1 VSFAAASDSGEN
13 FARDRSLDGLRGLA
27 ILLVVLYHATLF
39 GEANASGSRWFVA
52 LPKIGWSGVDLFFVL
67 SGFLITRVLR
77 RNRDASN
84 YFGVFYT
91 RRVARIFPLYYAV
104 LAVMFFVVP
113 HVPAF
118 AAQNAFWQPGAARET
133 LWYWLYLSN
142 VKTALAGAF
151 DHRFLD
157 LTWSLAIEEQFYLV
171 WPLLVWWLS
180 RERMIALCVAVAV
193 GALVLRCAFV
203 AAGAHPLATYVLT
216 PLRMDCLAIGA
227 LVALVAEQRDGWSRL
242 ARAARIALP
251 AASAVCAAILAIYS
265 IDPAFLAP
273 RPNLALLAHP
283 LMQTIGYTALAVLYA
298 ALLVLALPAAGSQRW
313 RRAFEARPLV
323 AIGTYSY
330 AIYLLHD
337 PAIALTTGWIYH
349 PRDTAWPYPVE
360 QALVYALVLAISL
373 VAARLSWLVLE
384 APALRWGHRFRY
396 RT

>member
-1 VSFAAASDSGEN
+1 MSSEKVDEAT
-13 FARDRSLDGLRGLA
+13 RDRSLDGLRGLA

-39 GEANASGSRWFVA
+39 GEANASGHRWFVA
-52 LPKIGWSGVDLFFVL
+52 LPRIGWSGVDLFFVL

-84 YFGVFYT
+84 YFSVFYA

-104 LAVMFFVVP
+104 LALMFFVVP

-133 LWYWLYLSN
+133 VWYWLYLSN
-142 VKTALAGAF
+142 VETALTGAF

-171 WPLLVWWLS
+171 WPLLVWRLS
-180 RERMIALCVAVAV
+180 RERMIALCVGLAVA
-193 GALVLRCAFV
+193 ALALRCAFV
-203 AAGAHPLATYVLT
+203 ASGAHPLATYVLT
-216 PLRMDCLAIGA
+216 PLRIDCLAIGA
-227 LVALVAEQRDGWSRL
+227 LVALVAESRDGWPRL

-251 AASAVCAAILAIYS
+251 VAGTVCAAIIAIYG

-283 LMQTIGYTALAVLYA
+283 LMQTIGYSALAVLYA
-298 ALLVLALPAAGSQRW
+298 AVLVRAMPAAQETRWQRV
-313 RRAFEARPLV
+313 FEARPLV
-323 AIGTYSY
+323 ALGTYSY

-337 PAIALTTGWIYH
+337 PAIALITGWLYH

-360 QALVYALVLAISL
+360 QTLVYALALAISFA
-373 VAARLSWLVLE
+373 AARVSWLVLE
-384 APALRWGHRFRY
+384 GPALRWGHRFRY
-396 RT
+396 R